1 MSQPN
6 KKSRWASL
14 RETISGLFA
23 TPEQPTEL
31 KKSVTVIINS
41 TEASM
46 GERPSTTFADQV
58 LTFKS
63 DALLREGC
71 IETAEQIL
79 GQGFY
84 VIQDEKYTFAPN
96 GVTAKQVIDEWNRL
110 NNADGALSILLIDL
124 VAFGESIFLL
134 NSGGF
139 VHLPIECIAKAVPV
153 DKATPIREKYN
164 LETTPSFGSKKI
176 NWGEFVS
183 YKIYNISNSPF
194 GEGCIASIMRRPAPE
209 IPSLM
214 ELRNSIRKN
223 LDLSFKKQGSAN
235 ELWSFDCPDASIK
248 ELQEKINKMSETGN
262 RIASNVKGTISIA
275 IAERAT
281 SFDVW
286 LKTVS
291 QEFLQALSNPT
302 LRLGIESYY
311 TKASAEVGAH
321 LFEFKIGSIRR
332 MVQRE
337 FEIVWN
343 SVLTKRGYDAQK
355 AGIRMIFGANE
366 PAEYVIAD
374 IFTAVEKELLSKEEG
389 RNLLIKQCRWRIESA
404 KPPKEDDK
412 VEQ

>member
-1 MSQPN
+1 MS
-6 KKSRWASL
+6 KTKSRWASL

-84 VIQDEKYTFAPN
+84 IIQDEKYTFAPN
-96 GVTAKQVIDEWNRL
+96 GVTAKDIIDEWNRV
-110 NNADGALSILLIDL
+110 NNVDESLMTLLLDI

-139 VHLPIECIAKAVPV
+139 DHLPIECIAKAVPV
-153 DKATPIREKYN
+153 DKTIPIRQKFN

-176 NWGEFVS
+176 NWGEFVPF
-183 YKIYNISNSPF
+183 KIYAMTNSPF
-194 GEGCIASIMRRPAPE
+194 GEGCIAPIMRRPAPE

-223 LDLSFKKQGSAN
+223 LDLSFKKQGNAN
-235 ELWSFDCPDASIK
+235 ELWAFDCPDASIK
-248 ELQEKINKMSETGN
+248 ELQEKITKMSETGN
-262 RIASNVKGTISIA
+262 RLASNVKGTISIA

-281 SFDVW
+281 SFDIW

-311 TKASAEVGAH
+311 TKASSEVGAH

-332 MVQRE
+332 MIQRK
-337 FEIVWN
+337 FEILYS
-343 SVLTKRGYDAQK
+343 SVLTKAGYDAQK